1 MRRAVQV
8 SEVVEIAEAVQYG
21 STDSRERL
29 NLQDFVSDCWG
40 DG

>member
-1 MRRAVQV
+1 MRRAAHV
-8 SEVVEIAEAVQYG
+8 SEVVEIAEAVQYD
-21 STDSRERL
+21 STDSRESL